1 MNEEVQMYL
10 DDAKEH
16 MQEAVSHL
24 DKELGK
30 IRAGKANPAILD
42 DIKVDYY
49 GTETP
54 LNRVSNVGASDA
66 KTLVI
71 QPWEKSMIDVI
82 EKAIMKANIGLTPIN
97 NGELIRINI
106 PPLTEERRKELVKQ
120 IKNISE
126 QTKVS
131 IRSKRREAN
140 DEIKALQKEG
150 LSEDEAKEA
159 ENEVQKLTDTFSEE
173 VDKLMSEKEEEVMKV

>member
-30 IRAGKANPAILD
+30 VRAGKANPAILD

-49 GTETP
+49 GIETP

-82 EKAIMKANIGLTPIN
+82 EKAIMKANIGLTPNN

-159 ENEVQKLTDTFSEE
+159 ENEVQKLTDTFSED
-173 VDKLMSEKEEEVMKV
+173 VDKLLSEKEEEVMKV